1 MGDGQRERCLV
12 NGREIEREQELKSQ
26 EVSIRV
32 SRLAEEPGEFWSS
45 AAASLKPSVR
55 VIILSAVSGR
65 HRMMRVEAARELVLV
80 AVVMVV
86 VVVLVVVLLRRDSRL
101 QYSAQRASRGQTDS
115 GRQQQQW
122 RQQQLADAGSAGFV
136 P

>member
-1 MGDGQRERCLV
+1 
-12 NGREIEREQELKSQ
+12 
-26 EVSIRV
+26 
-32 SRLAEEPGEFWSS
+32 
-45 AAASLKPSVR
+45 
-55 VIILSAVSGR
+55 
-65 HRMMRVEAARELVLV
+65 MMRAEAARELVLV

-86 VVVLVVVLLRRDSRL
+86 VVVLVVLLLRRDSRL
-101 QYSAQRASRGQTDS
+101 QYSAQRASRGQADS